1 MWQAKTHRKAKCYGG
16 DVDVVDRFWLRL
28 LGSARPGCQHEG
40 RDGIL
45 RASGAAVR
53 LRGPAEKN
61 PGKAI
66 SVREINESPAI
77 SAEIVTSDPL
87 RDSYLPLDSVGFVSG
102 WRSQYRARFNLRG
115 SLALINLR
123 GRYHS

>member
-16 DVDVVDRFWLRL
+16 DVDVVDMFWLRL

-66 SVREINESPAI
+66 SH
-77 SAEIVTSDPL
+77 
-87 RDSYLPLDSVGFVSG
+87 
-102 WRSQYRARFNLRG
+102 RARSVEFGGSRG
-115 SLALINLR
+115 VAAAAASDAVSAASASATAR
-123 GRYHS
+123 ATAC